1 MRIFLK
7 TIPAAVSNFLQSVG
21 IDNAFSA
28 IILPVLW
35 LLISVACLFLYL
47 LKIVLL
53 WPLLFLTA
61 VTAVIFTVIPVL
73 ILTNPLFTPDV
84 ATHGMIRLFHQL
96 PYMWVAFVLLSL
108 MADMLLF
115 LCREYNREFARVR
128 DRIFRRDIIQAGELS
143 GRGGDLTDK
152 QRS

>member
-7 TIPAAVSNFLQSVG
+7 TIPAAVSNYLQSVG

-35 LLISVACLFLYL
+35 LLVSVACLFLYL
-47 LKIVLL
+47 FKIVLL

-61 VTAVIFTVIPVL
+61 VTAVIVTVIPVL

-115 LCREYNREFARVR
+115 LRREYNREFARVCE
-128 DRIFRRDIIQAGELS
+128 RIFRRDIIQAGELS

>member
-21 IDNAFSA
+21 IDNVFSA

>member
-84 ATHGMIRLFHQL
+84 ATHGMIRLFHHL

>member
-84 ATHGMIRLFHQL
+84 ATHGMIRLFDQL